1 MAWTSCCWLPFLI
14 LMLQSSLLMFAY
26 PHKSFI
32 IFLVLSMRASHLPGN
47 TRRRCSHHLLRNYNP
62 SIIFS
67 GSASSLQV
75 LLQEMAVL
83 AISPSGLQSSCVMWF
98 AQRFHTWT
106 NKDELTEN
114 NWGAGDTIRSIR
126 RFLIF
131 FWVGIRGSCM
141 ISPQQAAREPKGE
154 LAGSGTLAPM
164 TIWSVRNFFSN
175 YAWMGCRGSCVI
187 SPAGCGV

>member
-1 MAWTSCCWLPFLI
+1 MVVRASVAKRTNGHHVVVKARCHVFCCLFN
-14 LMLQSSLLMFAY
+14 SSLFADRQLALY
-26 PHKSFI
+26 
-32 IFLVLSMRASHLPGN
+32 LVLVQQQCQFYSYVLLLIALSSSDAPIICSNVRVSSQVFYNLSGALNESLSSSDSLPGN

-114 NWGAGDTIRSIR
+114 N
-126 RFLIF
+126 
-131 FWVGIRGSCM
+131 
-141 ISPQQAAREPKGE
+141 
-154 LAGSGTLAPM
+154 
-164 TIWSVRNFFSN
+164 
-175 YAWMGCRGSCVI
+175 
-187 SPAGCGV
+187 

>member
-1 MAWTSCCWLPFLI
+1 MW
-14 LMLQSSLLMFAY
+14 
-26 PHKSFI
+26 
-32 IFLVLSMRASHLPGN
+32 ASHLPGN
-47 TRRRCSHHLLRNYNP
+47 TRRRCSHRLLRNYNP

-83 AISPSGLQSSCVMWF
+83 AISPSGLQLCDVVCPEIP
-98 AQRFHTWT
+98 QLHTWT

-131 FWVGIRGSCM
+131 FWVGIRG